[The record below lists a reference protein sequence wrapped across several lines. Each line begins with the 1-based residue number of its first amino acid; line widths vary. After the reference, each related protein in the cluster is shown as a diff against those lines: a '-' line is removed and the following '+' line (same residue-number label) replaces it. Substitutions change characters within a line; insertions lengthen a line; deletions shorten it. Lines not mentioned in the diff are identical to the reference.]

1 MKCRY
6 IGRLYDSLHNFSAQF
21 SDIFAIRR
29 LATERV
35 KVKPKWWKRILPSFC
50 RQSDS
55 DSGGVL
61 SFMAT
66 LDESQ
71 VIDLTVDRK
80 LSTFELENLHYALQL
95 QIDEPVDLD
104 GEDESWRCVDSK
116 ITVGG
121 V

>member
-1 MKCRY
+1 MNSKY
-6 IGRLYDSLHNFSAQF
+6 QI
-21 SDIFAIRR
+21 
-29 LATERV
+29 
-35 KVKPKWWKRILPSFC
+35 
-50 RQSDS
+50 
-55 DSGGVL
+55 
-61 SFMAT
+61 
-66 LDESQ
+66 

>member
-1 MKCRY
+1 
-6 IGRLYDSLHNFSAQF
+6 
-21 SDIFAIRR
+21 
-29 LATERV
+29 
-35 KVKPKWWKRILPSFC
+35 
-50 RQSDS
+50 
-55 DSGGVL
+55 
-61 SFMAT
+61 
-66 LDESQ
+66 
-71 VIDLTVDRK
+71 LTVDRK